1 MASVLT
7 NSRLLLLITSMLAAC
22 TTTNPDTGPEQG
34 SESPTASANISSD
47 NLAGRFENRLA
58 EKLFRLA
65 VQEILETDSN
75 HRFETIDSQ
84 YKNLSRA
91 LNPAR
96 MSASNQQQL
105 RLFRYLW
112 DAERKKSTLRARMSK
127 KKRTVPADVFSP
139 QEYNQIYLPQG
150 GEFSKGT
157 RMLEENARAELSRL
171 HEEIRRMS
179 RLGETLSGK
188 TRPNQSTS
196 MQSIFRSAR
205 EDPGNYLSDTES
217 GRQEYL
223 TRIIDSLLLVEDHLH
238 AYLSITNHKEFTVEG
253 FEHTVDAANSV
264 IFYDAEYA
272 TLRIGISD
280 MQQLPLFEI
289 ETAAL
294 YHGVPGM
301 HSMHWVTPVFE
312 VQSLIS
318 LPGFEKGWAAYA
330 ISNLDSI
337 PLYRDTQSQSRRVYF
352 ETMLAC
358 LAIVDLALHTRGW
371 TRAQAMD
378 FLISN
383 SPYPEDRLRNYVE
396 QIVQEPGLFSAPLLI
411 SLEIQN
417 LRNLSE
423 RSLEEKFELVEFNNA
438 ILSAGPLPLP
448 ELKVV
453 IDRWINTRQAAA
465 N

>member
-1 MASVLT
+1 MISVLT

-22 TTTNPDTGPEQG
+22 TTTNPNTGPGQG
-34 SESPTASANISSD
+34 SESSAALANISND
-47 NLAGRFENRLA
+47 NLAVRFENRLA
-58 EKLFRLA
+58 EKLFHLA
-65 VQEILETDSN
+65 VQEILETDTN

-84 YKNLSRA
+84 YRNLSRA

-112 DAERKKSTLRARMSK
+112 DAEHKKCGLLARMSK
-127 KKRTVPADVFSP
+127 KEQATPADVFSP
-139 QEYNQIYLPQG
+139 REYNQIYLPQG
-150 GEFSKGT
+150 GEFSKDT

-171 HEEIRRMS
+171 HEEIRRMIRS
-179 RLGETLSGK
+179 GETRS
-188 TRPNQSTS
+188 NQQTT

-238 AYLSITNHKEFTVEG
+238 SYLSISNHKEFTIEG
-253 FEHTVDAANSV
+253 FEYAADASNSV
-264 IFYDAEYA
+264 ISYDVEYA

-289 ETAAL
+289 EAAAL

-301 HSMHWVTPVFE
+301 HSINSVAPVFE

-337 PLYRDTQSQSRRVYF
+337 PLYQDTQSQSRRIYF
-352 ETMLAC
+352 ETMLAS

-371 TRAQAMD
+371 TQAQAIS

-396 QIVQEPGLFSAPLLI
+396 QIIQEPGLFSAPLLI

-438 ILSAGPLPLP
+438 IVSAGPLPLP
-448 ELKVV
+448 ELKII
-453 IDRWINTRQAAA
+453 IDQWISDRQAAA